1 MKKKIF
7 TLVFVLAII
16 VIFGTTVFADETVE
30 ESTPLDVKITVTVN
44 TSNTQK
50 ELTLLASDLFNFEV
64 TDTVCV
70 INGVKDVQGYSK
82 NDIVRLQLPSGTVTV
97 ANGAIDGMA
106 ALLEIYILD
115 DASYIFQTSSIKNC
129 ALLEKITLSDSTVFK
144 SKTVSECPALATID
158 MTRGSV
164 KFEAE
169 AFMNNRA
176 IKEITMASGNSY
188 NFGANCF
195 YNAGLRQLVFPD
207 NSTITFSGTASF
219 YGSQDLTYVY
229 FGKNCI
235 SDKKINNKPFDC
247 CYSLKTVILMD
258 IVYVNEYVFCCNGDA
273 NSDKSHKEGKGLND
287 GPLVIYSHNP
297 SLTFHGY
304 AFMNRSVLGV
314 EYYTLSATTT
324 LYNCKYTTYA
334 GLPHAYSYDVITE
347 STCVTQ
353 GEAGYVTD
361 CPCGQDYRTK
371 TYKTY
376 STLNPDINGVQNQPI
391 GTDVTVLPLSSEHT
405 CGEIIKDVIYKNGM
419 TQAGTS
425 VYKCL
430 YCDEGLV
437 EESEPTFAPLFVNLG
452 FSCAQYGDMMSVNYK
467 VNEQAIKDYE
477 EITGEAVS
485 YGVFAV
491 TKDNIG
497 ANDIFDEN
505 GEAREGVI
513 AADITDCGF
522 GLFNL
527 KIFGFTAEQKE
538 IDIAI
543 GAFVGTKNDET
554 REYSYLQIAP
564 AKTGEKYFFA
574 SYNKVLTM
582 LPSDEGDDVQ

>member
-44 TSNTQK
+44 TGNTQK

-207 NSTITFSGTASF
+207 NSTITFSGNASF

-430 YCDEGLV
+430 YCDEALV
-437 EESEPTFAPLFVNLG
+437 EESEPTFAPLFTCLGYSAPETNTQVG
-452 FSCAQYGDMMSVNYK
+452 FSLNFRVN
-467 VNEQAIKDYE
+467 NEAIKEYM
-477 EITGEAVS
+477 EITGKTVT
-485 YGVFAV
+485 YGLFAI
-491 TKDNIG
+491 TKDVLG
-497 ANDIFDEN
+497 DKDIIAAN
-505 GEAREGVI
+505 GEI
-513 AADITDCGF
+513 ADGAVVAEIPFDSFVFIKIKMAGF
-522 GLFNL
+522 D
-527 KIFGFTAEQKE
+527 TAELKASLF
-538 IDIAI
+538 AI
-543 GAFVGTKNDET
+543 GTYVAVQDGESK
-554 REYSYLQIAP
+554 EYSYLQATNP
-564 AKTGEKYFFA
+564 EEGAKYSFV
-574 SYNKVLTM
+574 SYNYIVGSL
-582 LPSDEGDDVQ
+582 Q

>member
-7 TLVFVLAII
+7 ALVFVLAII
-16 VIFGTTVFADETVE
+16 VIFATTVFADETVE
-30 ESTPLDVKITVTVN
+30 ESTPLDVEITVTVN
-44 TSNTQK
+44 TDNTQK

-207 NSTITFSGTASF
+207 NSTITFSGNASF

-376 STLNPDINGVQNQPI
+376 STLNPDINGVKNQPI

-437 EESEPTFAPLFVNLG
+437 EESEPTFAPLFTCLG
-452 FSCAQYGDMMSVNYK
+452 YSSPEFNANEIVIGFRVDINA
-467 VNEQAIKDYE
+467 VNEYE
-477 EITGEAVS
+477 AATGADIG

-491 TKDNIG
+491 SKDNLVE
-497 ANDIFDEN
+497 NDICKNVFDEN
-505 GEAREGVI
+505 GKTADGVI
-513 AADITDCGF
+513 VAEITTSFVAFELKVTGFAENQKDIK
-522 GLFNL
+522 LAL
-527 KIFGFTAEQKE
+527 
-538 IDIAI
+538 
-543 GAFVGTKNDET
+543 GAYVSEKKDGATV
-554 REYSYLQIAP
+554 YSYIQDNS
-564 AKTGEKYFFA
+564 KGENVGSYYFVSF
-574 SYNKVLTM
+574 N
-582 LPSDEGDDVQ
+582 DIIQ

>member
-7 TLVFVLAII
+7 ALAFVLAII
-16 VIFGTTVFADETVE
+16 VIFATTVFADETVE
-30 ESTPLDVKITVTVN
+30 ESAPLDVEITVTVN
-44 TSNTQK
+44 TDNTQK

-129 ALLEKITLSDSTVFK
+129 ALLEKVTLSDSTVFK

-207 NSTITFSGTASF
+207 NSTITFSGNASF
-219 YGSQDLTYVY
+219 YGSPELTYVY

-371 TYKTY
+371 TYTTY
-376 STLNPDINGVQNQPI
+376 STLNPDINGVKNQPI

-437 EESEPTFAPLFVNLG
+437 EESEPTFAPLFTCLG
-452 FSCAQYGDMMSVNYK
+452 YSSPEFNANEIVIGFRVDINA
-467 VNEQAIKDYE
+467 VNEYE
-477 EITGEAVS
+477 AATGADIG

-491 TKDNIG
+491 SKDNLVE
-497 ANDIFDEN
+497 NDICKNVFDEN
-505 GEAREGVI
+505 GKTADGVI
-513 AADITDCGF
+513 VAEITTSFVAFELKVAGFAENQRDIK
-522 GLFNL
+522 LAL
-527 KIFGFTAEQKE
+527 
-538 IDIAI
+538 
-543 GAFVGTKNDET
+543 GAYVSEKKDGATV
-554 REYSYLQIAP
+554 YSYIQDNS
-564 AKTGEKYFFA
+564 KGENVGSYYFVSF
-574 SYNKVLTM
+574 N
-582 LPSDEGDDVQ
+582 DIIQ

>member
-7 TLVFVLAII
+7 ALVFVLAII
-16 VIFGTTVFADETVE
+16 VIFATTVFADETVE
-30 ESTPLDVKITVTVN
+30 ESTPLDVEITVTVN
-44 TSNTQK
+44 TDNTQK

-207 NSTITFSGTASF
+207 NSTITFSGNASF

-229 FGKNCI
+229 FGNNCI

-430 YCDEGLV
+430 YCDEGSV
-437 EESEPTFAPLFVNLG
+437 EESEPTFAPLFTCLG
-452 FSCAQYGDMMSVNYK
+452 YSSPEFNANEIVIGFRVDINA
-467 VNEQAIKDYE
+467 VNEYE
-477 EITGEAVS
+477 AATGADIG

-491 TKDNIG
+491 SKDNLVE
-497 ANDIFDEN
+497 NDICKNVFDEN
-505 GEAREGVI
+505 GKTADGVI
-513 AADITDCGF
+513 VAEITTSFVAFELKVTGFAENQKDIK
-522 GLFNL
+522 LAL
-527 KIFGFTAEQKE
+527 
-538 IDIAI
+538 
-543 GAFVGTKNDET
+543 GAYVSEKKDGTT
-554 REYSYLQIAP
+554 VYSYIQDDS
-564 AKTGEKYFFA
+564 KGENVGSYYFVSF
-574 SYNKVLTM
+574 N
-582 LPSDEGDDVQ
+582 DIIQ

>member
-7 TLVFVLAII
+7 ALVFVLAII
-16 VIFGTTVFADETVE
+16 VIFATTVFADETVE
-30 ESTPLDVKITVTVN
+30 ESTPLDVEITVTVN
-44 TSNTQK
+44 TDNTQK

-129 ALLEKITLSDSTVFK
+129 ALLEKVTLSDSTVFK

-207 NSTITFSGTASF
+207 NSTITFSGNASF
-219 YGSQDLTYVY
+219 YGSPELTYVY

-376 STLNPDINGVQNQPI
+376 STLNPDINGAKNQPI

-437 EESEPTFAPLFVNLG
+437 EESEPTFAPLFTCLGYSSPEFNADGIAVGYIVNNTAIDEYESLTG
-452 FSCAQYGDMMSVNYK
+452 KSVK
-467 VNEQAIKDYE
+467 
-477 EITGEAVS
+477 

-491 TKDNIG
+491 TEEKLGDS
-497 ANDIFDEN
+497 DIFGAKGAAKGVISAEITNYEFVAFELKITGFTDDYKNVKLAMGAYVEVTD
-505 GEAREGVI
+505 GEA
-513 AADITDCGF
+513 T
-522 GLFNL
+522 
-527 KIFGFTAEQKE
+527 
-538 IDIAI
+538 
-543 GAFVGTKNDET
+543 
-554 REYSYLQIAP
+554 EYSYMQDNT
-564 AKTGEKYFFA
+564 KGTTNGKYYFA
-574 SYNKVLTM
+574 SYYDILGISSKN
-582 LPSDEGDDVQ
+582 

>member
-7 TLVFVLAII
+7 ALVFVLAII
-16 VIFGTTVFADETVE
+16 VIFATTVFADETVE
-30 ESTPLDVKITVTVN
+30 ESTPLDVEITVTVN
-44 TSNTQK
+44 TDNTQK

-169 AFMNNRA
+169 AFMNNCA
-176 IKEITMASGNSY
+176 IKKITMASGNSY

-195 YNAGLRQLVFPD
+195 NNSGLTSVVFPD
-207 NSTITFSGTASF
+207 NSTVSFSGTAAF
-219 YGSQDLTYVY
+219 YGSPELTYVY

-376 STLNPDINGVQNQPI
+376 STLNPDINGAKNQPI

-437 EESEPTFAPLFVNLG
+437 EESEPTFAPLFTCLG
-452 FSCAQYGDMMSVNYK
+452 YSSPEFNANGIVIGFTVDINA
-467 VNEQAIKDYE
+467 VNEYE
-477 EITGEAVS
+477 AATGADIG

-491 TKDNIG
+491 SKDNLVE
-497 ANDIFDEN
+497 NDICKNVFDEN
-505 GEAREGVI
+505 GKTADGVI
-513 AADITDCGF
+513 VAEITTSFVAFELKVTGF
-522 GLFNL
+522 VENQRDNKLAL
-527 KIFGFTAEQKE
+527 
-538 IDIAI
+538 
-543 GAFVGTKNDET
+543 GAYVSEKKDGATV
-554 REYSYLQIAP
+554 YSYIQDNS
-564 AKTGEKYFFA
+564 KGENVGSYYFVSF
-574 SYNKVLTM
+574 N
-582 LPSDEGDDVQ
+582 DIIQ

>member
-7 TLVFVLAII
+7 ALVFVLAII
-16 VIFGTTVFADETVE
+16 VIFATTVFADETVE
-30 ESTPLDVKITVTVN
+30 ESTPLDVEITVTVN
-44 TSNTQK
+44 TDNTQK

-207 NSTITFSGTASF
+207 NSTITFSGNASF

-371 TYKTY
+371 TYTTY
-376 STLNPDINGVQNQPI
+376 STLNPDINGVKNQPI

-437 EESEPTFAPLFVNLG
+437 EESEPTFAPLFTCLGYSSSEFNADGIAVGYIVNNTAIDEYESLTG
-452 FSCAQYGDMMSVNYK
+452 KSVK
-467 VNEQAIKDYE
+467 
-477 EITGEAVS
+477 

-491 TKDNIG
+491 TEEKLGNSDIFG
-497 ANDIFDEN
+497 ANGAAKGVISAEITNYEFVAFELKITGFTDDYKNVKLAMGAYVEVTD
-505 GEAREGVI
+505 GEA
-513 AADITDCGF
+513 T
-522 GLFNL
+522 
-527 KIFGFTAEQKE
+527 
-538 IDIAI
+538 
-543 GAFVGTKNDET
+543 
-554 REYSYLQIAP
+554 EYSYMQDNT
-564 AKTGEKYFFA
+564 KGTTNGKYYFA
-574 SYNKVLTM
+574 SYNDILGISSKN
-582 LPSDEGDDVQ
+582 

>member
-44 TSNTQK
+44 TGNTQK

-144 SKTVSECPALATID
+144 SKTVSECPALAAID

-207 NSTITFSGTASF
+207 NSTITFSGNASF

-437 EESEPTFAPLFVNLG
+437 EESEPTFAPLFTCLGYSVSKIGNGGIAIGYTVN
-452 FSCAQYGDMMSVNYK
+452 D
-467 VNEQAIKDYE
+467 QAITAYTSA
-477 EITGEAVS
+477 TGSVLT

-491 TKDNIG
+491 AKDELGDNEIFIG
-497 ANDIFDEN
+497 KDT
-505 GEAREGVI
+505 
-513 AADITDCGF
+513 AASGAICVEVSQYGLSAFEIHIT
-522 GLFNL
+522 
-527 KIFGFTAEQKE
+527 GFTNGYKE
-538 IDIAI
+538 TKLAM
-543 GAFVGTKNDET
+543 GAYVEVTNGDYY
-554 REYSYLQIAP
+554 EYSYMQAEEPI
-564 AKTGEKYFFA
+564 GNDKYHFV
-574 SYNKVLTM
+574 SYN
-582 LPSDEGDDVQ
+582 DVVGK

>member
-7 TLVFVLAII
+7 ALVFVLAII
-16 VIFGTTVFADETVE
+16 VIFATTVFADETVE
-30 ESTPLDVKITVTVN
+30 ESTPLDVEITVTVN
-44 TSNTQK
+44 TDNTQK

-258 IVYVNEYVFCCNGDA
+258 IVYVNEYVFCCNGNA

-371 TYKTY
+371 TYTTY
-376 STLNPDINGVQNQPI
+376 STLNPDINGVKNQPI

-437 EESEPTFAPLFVNLG
+437 EESEPTFAPLFTCLGYSSSEFNADGIAVGYIVNNTAIDEYESLTG
-452 FSCAQYGDMMSVNYK
+452 KSVK
-467 VNEQAIKDYE
+467 
-477 EITGEAVS
+477 

-491 TKDNIG
+491 TEEKLGNSDIFG
-497 ANDIFDEN
+497 ANGAANGVISAEITNYEFVAFELKITGFTDDYKNVKLAMGAYVEVTD
-505 GEAREGVI
+505 GEA
-513 AADITDCGF
+513 T
-522 GLFNL
+522 
-527 KIFGFTAEQKE
+527 
-538 IDIAI
+538 
-543 GAFVGTKNDET
+543 
-554 REYSYLQIAP
+554 EYSYMQDNT
-564 AKTGEKYFFA
+564 KGTTNGKYYFA
-574 SYNKVLTM
+574 SYNDILGISSKN
-582 LPSDEGDDVQ
+582 

>member
-44 TSNTQK
+44 TGNTQK

-207 NSTITFSGTASF
+207 NSTITFSGNASF

-229 FGKNCI
+229 LGKNCI

-437 EESEPTFAPLFVNLG
+437 EESEPTFAPLFTCLG
-452 FSCAQYGDMMSVNYK
+452 YSAPEADGDIGVAIKYK
-467 VNEQAIKDYE
+467 VHFEAIEAYEQA
-477 EITGEAVS
+477 TGETVS
-485 YGVFAV
+485 YGLYAA
-491 TKDNIG
+491 TQKAIG
-497 ANDIFDEN
+497 DNDILDANGTPADGVLKAEINNDRFVFISLKMMGFSTDESKN
-505 GEAREGVI
+505 AK
-513 AADITDCGF
+513 F
-522 GLFNL
+522 
-527 KIFGFTAEQKE
+527 
-538 IDIAI
+538 AI
-543 GAFVGTKNDET
+543 GAYVETTKGDKK
-554 REYSYLQIAP
+554 EYAYLQEGTP
-564 AKTGEKYFFA
+564 AVGEKYCFIAF
-574 SYNKVLTM
+574 N
-582 LPSDEGDDVQ
+582 DFIE

>member
-176 IKEITMASGNSY
+176 IKEITMSSGNSY

-207 NSTITFSGTASF
+207 NSTITFSGNASF

-229 FGKNCI
+229 LGKNCI

-437 EESEPTFAPLFVNLG
+437 EESEPTFAPLFTCLG
-452 FSCAQYGDMMSVNYK
+452 YSAPEADGDIGVAIKYK
-467 VNEQAIKDYE
+467 VHFEAIEAYEQA
-477 EITGEAVS
+477 TGETVS
-485 YGVFAV
+485 YGLYAA
-491 TKDNIG
+491 TQKAIG
-497 ANDIFDEN
+497 DNDILDANGTPADGVLKAEINNDRFVFISLKMMGFSTDESK
-505 GEAREGVI
+505 I
-513 AADITDCGF
+513 AKF
-522 GLFNL
+522 
-527 KIFGFTAEQKE
+527 
-538 IDIAI
+538 AI
-543 GAFVGTKNDET
+543 GAYVETTKGDKK
-554 REYSYLQIAP
+554 EYAYLQEGTP
-564 AKTGEKYFFA
+564 AVGEKYCFIAF
-574 SYNKVLTM
+574 N
-582 LPSDEGDDVQ
+582 DFIE

>member
-7 TLVFVLAII
+7 ALVFVLAII
-16 VIFGTTVFADETVE
+16 VIFATTVFADETVE
-30 ESTPLDVKITVTVN
+30 ESTPLDVEITVTVN
-44 TSNTQK
+44 TDNTQK

-207 NSTITFSGTASF
+207 NSTITFSGNASF

-376 STLNPDINGVQNQPI
+376 STLNPDINGVKNQPI
-391 GTDVTVLPLSSEHT
+391 GTDVTALPLSSEHT
-405 CGEIIKDVIYKNGM
+405 CGEIIKDVVYKNGM
-419 TQAGTS
+419 TEAGTK

-437 EESEPTFAPLFVNLG
+437 EESEPTFAPLFTCLGYSAPNNGRSGIAVGYIVN
-452 FSCAQYGDMMSVNYK
+452 
-467 VNEQAIKDYE
+467 NEAIAEYTAL
-477 EITGEAVS
+477 TGKTIK

-491 TKDNIG
+491 SASNLANTKE
-497 ANDIFDEN
+497 IFDEN
-505 GEAREGVI
+505 GESTKGVI
-513 AADITDCGF
+513 SAEITDYGF
-522 GLFNL
+522 STFEL
-527 KIFGFTAEQKE
+527 KIVGFTDEHKDTLFAMGAYVAET
-538 IDIAI
+538 
-543 GAFVGTKNDET
+543 VGEATK
-554 REYSYLQIAP
+554 YSYMQFGTP
-564 AKTGEKYFFA
+564 SVGEKYSYT
-574 SYNKVLTM
+574 SYN
-582 LPSDEGDDVQ
+582 DVVSKFSTGQ

>member
-16 VIFGTTVFADETVE
+16 VIFATTVFADETVE
-30 ESTPLDVKITVTVN
+30 ESTPLDVEITVTVN
-44 TSNTQK
+44 TDNTQK

-371 TYKTY
+371 TYTTY
-376 STLNPDINGVQNQPI
+376 STLNPDINGVKNQPI

-437 EESEPTFAPLFVNLG
+437 EESEPTFAPLFTCLGYSSSEFNADGIAVGYIVNNTAIDEYESLTG
-452 FSCAQYGDMMSVNYK
+452 KSVK
-467 VNEQAIKDYE
+467 
-477 EITGEAVS
+477 

-491 TKDNIG
+491 TEEKLGNS
-497 ANDIFDEN
+497 DIFGVNGAAKGVISAEITNYEFVAFELKITGFTDDYKNVKLAMGAYVEVTD
-505 GEAREGVI
+505 GEA
-513 AADITDCGF
+513 T
-522 GLFNL
+522 
-527 KIFGFTAEQKE
+527 
-538 IDIAI
+538 
-543 GAFVGTKNDET
+543 
-554 REYSYLQIAP
+554 EYSYMQDNT
-564 AKTGEKYFFA
+564 KGTTNGKYYFA
-574 SYNKVLTM
+574 SYNDILGISSKN
-582 LPSDEGDDVQ
+582 

>member
-1 MKKKIF
+1 MKKKFF

-44 TSNTQK
+44 TGNTQK

-207 NSTITFSGTASF
+207 NSTITFSGNASF

-304 AFMNRSVLGV
+304 AFMNRAVLGV

-376 STLNPDINGVQNQPI
+376 STLNPDINGVKNQPI

-437 EESEPTFAPLFVNLG
+437 EESEPTFAPLFTCLGYSADEKSVGIYIEYTVNT
-452 FSCAQYGDMMSVNYK
+452 
-467 VNEQAIKDYE
+467 EAIAEYE
-477 EITGEAVS
+477 EVTGKTVK
-485 YGVFAV
+485 YGLYAT
-491 TKDNIG
+491 TKNNIG
-497 ANDIFDEN
+497 TNDILDEN
-505 GEAREGVI
+505 GMPNEGALKAEISSNDFVKLSLKM
-513 AADITDCGF
+513 AGF
-522 GLFNL
+522 DDDSKDAKF
-527 KIFGFTAEQKE
+527 
-538 IDIAI
+538 AI
-543 GAFVGTKNDET
+543 GAYVEIVAEESKEII
-554 REYSYLQIAP
+554 YLQEGEI
-564 AKTGEKYFFA
+564 KENEKYAFI
-574 SYNKVLTM
+574 SYNDIANASL
-582 LPSDEGDDVQ
+582 S

>member
-44 TSNTQK
+44 TGNTQK

-144 SKTVSECPALATID
+144 SKTVSECPALAAID

-207 NSTITFSGTASF
+207 NSTITFSGNASF

-437 EESEPTFAPLFVNLG
+437 EESEPTFAPLFTCLGYSVSKIGNGGIAIGYTVN
-452 FSCAQYGDMMSVNYK
+452 D
-467 VNEQAIKDYE
+467 QAITAYTSA
-477 EITGEAVS
+477 TGSVLT

-491 TKDNIG
+491 AEEKLDG
-497 ANDIFDEN
+497 NDIFTS
-505 GEAREGVI
+505 EGNVASGAI
-513 AADITDCGF
+513 CVEISQHGMAAFEIHITGF
-522 GLFNL
+522 
-527 KIFGFTAEQKE
+527 
-538 IDIAI
+538 I
-543 GAFVGTKNDET
+543 GGYEDTRLAMGAYVAVTKDDKT
-554 REYSYLQIAP
+554 EYSYMQFGEPESNRKYCFVAYSDL
-564 AKTGEKYFFA
+564 AK
-574 SYNKVLTM
+574 
-582 LPSDEGDDVQ
+582 